1 MKKYIKA
8 STLFFALCIALPL
21 SPAVSG
27 AKPLTLTY
35 SNFFPP
41 THVQSRLA
49 EAWCKEVGTRTEGR
63 VQVQY
68 FAGQTLTKAK
78 QTYDAVVDG
87 IADVGF
93 SVFAYTRGKFPVI
106 GAMDLPFGYPSGRV
120 ATAVINDLYKN
131 FKPKELRET
140 EVMYL
145 HGHGPGFIHTRGK
158 AVKTL
163 EDLKGMKIRCT
174 GLAAEAVKALGG
186 TPVAIPMPESYQ
198 SLQKGVV
205 DGCANPL
212 EANKGWKIGE
222 VLDYATVAYPAA
234 YTTSFFVVMSKEKW
248 NAISPKD
255 QEIIRQINDEW
266 SVRHGEAWDES
277 DMAGIRF
284 FMQNGNTVHGID
296 AKESERWR
304 KAVSPVLDKYR
315 DNLNKKGIDGDAVME
330 FIGRSLKKY
339 SS

>member
-21 SPAVSG
+21 SPTASW

-234 YTTSFFVVMSKEKW
+234 YTTSFFVVMNKEKW

-266 SVRHGEAWDES
+266 AVRHGEAWDES

-296 AKESERWR
+296 AKESERWK
-304 KAVSPVLDKYR
+304 KAVSPVLNKYR
-315 DNLNKKGIDGDAVME
+315 DNLNKRGIDGDAVME
-330 FIGRSLKKY
+330 FIDRSLKKY